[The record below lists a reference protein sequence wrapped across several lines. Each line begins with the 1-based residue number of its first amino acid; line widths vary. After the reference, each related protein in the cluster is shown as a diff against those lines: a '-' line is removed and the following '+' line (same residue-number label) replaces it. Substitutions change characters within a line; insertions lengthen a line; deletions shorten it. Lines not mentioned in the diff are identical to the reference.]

1 MTIITKRTIGM
12 KKNKKLWNYGIVLCS
27 VLFFLLMLGSSTP
40 VKASSQTTVIN
51 TNGKTFY
58 LVTNE
63 AGYSYKNVSK
73 LYLKTYYGNK
83 LVASMS
89 YDGNAGISYS
99 LNYGN
104 KLYFCVED
112 SGHYYDTYVYTI
124 GKSGFRKEK
133 NNLKLIGRKGKYA
146 IAYIHEA
153 TDVAPNRYCLY
164 NLSSK
169 RCQYLGE
176 GYGIR
181 YFGKNIYY
189 VRSYKNMKRAQV
201 IRYSYNGSKRKV
213 LKTLKSSW
221 DMIGF
226 RFVNKHKVWYHIYRS
241 YPYRIVNRTASF

>member
-1 MTIITKRTIGM
+1 M

-104 KLYFCVED
+104 KL
-112 SGHYYDTYVYTI
+112 
-124 GKSGFRKEK
+124 
-133 NNLKLIGRKGKYA
+133 
-146 IAYIHEA
+146 
-153 TDVAPNRYCLY
+153 
-164 NLSSK
+164 
-169 RCQYLGE
+169 
-176 GYGIR
+176 
-181 YFGKNIYY
+181 
-189 VRSYKNMKRAQV
+189 
-201 IRYSYNGSKRKV
+201 
-213 LKTLKSSW
+213 
-221 DMIGF
+221 
-226 RFVNKHKVWYHIYRS
+226 
-241 YPYRIVNRTASF
+241 

>member
-1 MTIITKRTIGM
+1 MFQSKCFDFVIYCKSTNIENCNNFIDNYSEILCNKR
-12 KKNKKLWNYGIVLCS
+12 GIA
-27 VLFFLLMLGSSTP
+27 P
-40 VKASSQTTVIN
+40 
-51 TNGKTFY
+51 
-58 LVTNE
+58 
-63 AGYSYKNVSK
+63 
-73 LYLKTYYGNK
+73 
-83 LVASMS
+83 
-89 YDGNAGISYS
+89 D
-99 LNYGN
+99 GN

-201 IRYSYNGSKRKV
+201 IRCSYNGSKRKV